1 MRLQT
6 KKVSLKRLII
16 GSSKDPHDSSQF
28 HKISLLAFLAWVG
41 LGSDGLSSS
50 CYGPSEIWLT
60 LQNHTSLSLLIALA
74 TIITIIIISTSY
86 SQIIETFPTGGGG
99 YLVASK
105 LLSPTT
111 GMISGSALIID
122 YMLTISVSIASGA
135 DAIFSFLPPEFLQY
149 KLGFILIVLLALMI
163 MNLRGVKESIMSL
176 IPVFML
182 FLLTHIFIILYA
194 VITHSFNFT
203 HVVNNTIIDFN
214 RTTSQLGFFGVMFL
228 LLHSYSVGAGTYTGI
243 EAVSNSVPIMREPK
257 TRTAKHTM
265 VYMAASLSFMAAG
278 LLLSY
283 LLYNVKFAPGKTIN
297 AVLFEAATSSWN
309 PVIANIFIIIT
320 LVSEGAI
327 LFVAAQTGFIDGP
340 QVLSRMAIDRW
351 LPTRFASLS
360 DRLVIQN
367 GVVFMTLAAGII
379 LIATDGKVSF
389 LVVLYSINV
398 FITFSL
404 SQLGMVRHW
413 WLERVNTK
421 DWKRKI
427 LINGIGLLMT
437 STILISI
444 IIVKFYE
451 GGWITIFITGAFV
464 AMCLIIKSQYN
475 KAVKSLIQ
483 LNKFFMEDYLPAFEN
498 LPPKNPSKDIGKSE
512 RTAVLLVNGFSG
524 IGLHS
529 LLNIFRLF
537 GDTFKN
543 FVFVEIG
550 LIDYDIFKGANEV
563 AKLEERTK
571 EDVQKYIDFMQ
582 RMGYNA
588 DGFTATGMDVIE
600 EILKL
605 APQIREKYPNSVF
618 FGGQLVFEKDTL
630 MNRILHNYTSF
641 EIQKRLYQQGVQ
653 FVLLPIKL

>member
-16 GSSKDPHDSSQF
+16 GTSKDPHDSSQF
-28 HKISLLAFLAWVG
+28 HKISLLAFLAWIG

-50 CYGPSEIWLT
+50 CYGPPEVWLT
-60 LQNHTSLSLLIALA
+60 LQGHTSLSLIIALA
-74 TIITIIIISTSY
+74 TVITIIIISTSY

-105 LLSPTT
+105 LLSPMT

-135 DAIFSFLPPEFLQY
+135 DAIFSFLPPEFLRY

-203 HVVNNTIIDFN
+203 NVVNNTIIDFN

-278 LLLSY
+278 LLLTY
-283 LLYNVKFAPGKTIN
+283 LLYNVKFVPGKTIN
-297 AVLFEAATSSWN
+297 AVLFEAATSSWD

-367 GVVFMTLAAGII
+367 GVIFMALAAGVI

-413 WLERVNTK
+413 WFERANTEH
-421 DWKRKI
+421 WKRKI
-427 LINGIGLLMT
+427 LINGIGLLLT
-437 STILISI
+437 ATVLISI

-464 AMCLIIKSQYN
+464 TMCLIIKNQYN
-475 KAVKSLIQ
+475 RTVKSLIQ

-605 APQIREKYPNSVF
+605 APKIREKYPNSVF
-618 FGGQLVFEKDTL
+618 FGGQLVFKKDTL

-641 EIQKRLYQQGVQ
+641 EIQKRLYQEGIQ

>member
-1 MRLQT
+1 LQT

-228 LLHSYSVGAGTYTGI
+228 LLHSYSMGAGTYTGI

>member
-228 LLHSYSVGAGTYTGI
+228 LLHSYSMGAGTYTGI

>member
-1 MRLQT
+1 LRLQT

-228 LLHSYSVGAGTYTGI
+228 LLHSYSMGAGTYTGI

-475 KAVKSLIQ
+475 KAVKSLIK

>member
-1 MRLQT
+1 M
-6 KKVSLKRLII
+6 
-16 GSSKDPHDSSQF
+16 
-28 HKISLLAFLAWVG
+28 LAFLAWIG

-50 CYGPSEIWLT
+50 CYGPSEVWLS

-74 TIITIIIISTSY
+74 SVITIVIISTSY
-86 SQIIETFPTGGGG
+86 SQIIEAFPTGGGG

-105 LLSPTT
+105 LLSPQV
-111 GMISGSALIID
+111 GMISGSALLID
-122 YMLTISVSIASGA
+122 YMLTISVSLASGA
-135 DAIFSFLPPEFLQY
+135 DAIFSFLPPEYLQY
-149 KLGFILIVLLALMI
+149 KLEFILIILFLLTI

-182 FLLTHIFIILYA
+182 FLLTHVFIILYA

-203 HVVNNTIIDFN
+203 TVVSNTAIDFN
-214 RTTSQLGFFGVMFL
+214 RSTGQLGFFGVMFL

-257 TRTAKHTM
+257 TRTAKHAM
-265 VYMAASLSFMAAG
+265 FYMAVSLSFMVAG

-283 LLYNVKFAPGKTIN
+283 LLFNVQFVEGKTIN
-297 AVLFEAATSSWN
+297 AVLFEAATKSWN
-309 PVIANIFIIIT
+309 PVIGNIFIILT
-320 LVSEGAI
+320 LFSEGAI

-367 GVVFMTLAAGII
+367 GVIFMALAAGVI
-379 LIATDGKVSF
+379 LIATKGSVGI

-413 WLERVNTK
+413 WHERFNTK

-427 LINGIGLLMT
+427 LINGIGLLLT
-437 STILISI
+437 GTILFSI

-451 GGWITIFITGAFV
+451 GGWITIFITGALVTICF
-464 AMCLIIKSQYN
+464 IIKNKYN
-475 KAVKSLIQ
+475 KTVKSLIK
-483 LNKFFMEDYLPAFEN
+483 LNKFFLEDYLPEFEK
-498 LPPKNPSKDIGKSE
+498 LPAKNPPQEIGRSE

-537 GDTFKN
+537 GGDTFKN

-550 LIDYDIFKGANEV
+550 LIDYDVFKGADEIS
-563 AKLEERTK
+563 KLEEKAK
-571 EDVQKYIDFMQ
+571 EDVQKYIDFMK

-588 DGFTATGMDVIE
+588 DGFTSTGLDIIE
-600 EILKL
+600 EVINISPKV
-605 APQIREKYPNSVF
+605 REKYPNSVF

-630 MNRILHNYTSF
+630 MNRVLHNYTSF

>member
-1 MRLQT
+1 M
-6 KKVSLKRLII
+6 
-16 GSSKDPHDSSQF
+16 
-28 HKISLLAFLAWVG
+28 W
-41 LGSDGLSSS
+41 LS
-50 CYGPSEIWLT
+50 

-74 TIITIIIISTSY
+74 SVITIIIISTSY
-86 SQIIETFPTGGGG
+86 SQIIEAFPTGGGG

-105 LLSPTT
+105 LLSPKV
-111 GMISGSALIID
+111 GMVSGSALIID
-122 YMLTISVSIASGA
+122 YMLTISVSLASGA
-135 DAIFSFLPPEFLQY
+135 DAIFSFLPAEYIQY
-149 KLGFILIVLLALMI
+149 KLEFILIILIMLTI

-182 FLLTHIFIILYA
+182 FLLTHIFIILYSI
-194 VITHSFNFT
+194 ITHSFNFT
-203 HVVNNTIIDFN
+203 EVVSNTVVDFN

-265 VYMAASLSFMAAG
+265 FYMAISLSFMVAG

-283 LLYNVKFAPGKTIN
+283 LFFNVRFVEGKTIN

-309 PVIANIFIIIT
+309 PIFANIFVILT
-320 LVSEGAI
+320 LLSEGAI

-367 GVVFMTLAAGII
+367 GVIFMSLAAGII
-379 LIATDGKVSF
+379 LIATRGRVGI

-398 FITFSL
+398 FITFTL

-413 WLERVNTK
+413 WLERSSTK
-421 DWKRKI
+421 NWKRKI
-427 LINGIGLLMT
+427 AINGIGLLLT
-437 STILISI
+437 GTILISI
-444 IIVKFYE
+444 IVVKFYE

-464 AMCLIIKSQYN
+464 AICFFIKNEYN
-475 KAVKSLIQ
+475 KTVKSLIK
-483 LNKFFMEDYLPAFEN
+483 LNKFFLDDYLPAFEKLPAKN
-498 LPPKNPSKDIGKSE
+498 LPQDVGKSE

-537 GDTFKN
+537 GETFKN
-543 FVFVEIG
+543 FVFVETG
-550 LIDYDIFKGANEV
+550 LIDYDIFKGADEV
-563 AKLEERTK
+563 AKLEEKTK
-571 EDVQKYIDFMQ
+571 EDVQKYIDFM
-582 RMGYNA
+582 RKMGYNA
-588 DGFTATGMDVIE
+588 DGFTSTGMDVIE
-600 EILKL
+600 EILKI
-605 APQIREKYPNSVF
+605 APKIREKYPNSIF
-618 FGGQLVFEKDTL
+618 FGGQLVFEKETL

-641 EIQKRLYQQGVQ
+641 EIQKKLYQQGVQ

>member
-1 MRLQT
+1 LQT